1 MTIMPAG
8 LIEQRR
14 RILAQ
19 LSLRGIK
26 KSFKTVDVL
35 HGIDLE
41 IGDREFVVFV
51 GPSGC
56 GKSTLL
62 RLIAGLDQISEG
74 EFVLNGQRMNQVP
87 PSRRGIAMVFQSYA
101 LYPHMDVYENMA
113 FGARLMGL
121 DKAEVEARIAQ
132 TARMLRLEPFLK
144 RKPRELSGGQ
154 RQRVAIGR
162 ALVRKPDVFLLD
174 EPLSNL
180 DAALRSDVRLEIAK
194 LHRDIG
200 GTMIYVTH
208 DQVEALTLADKIV
221 VMNLGRIEQVGSPR
235 ELYEA
240 PANTFVA
247 TFIGSPRMTLIDVAR
262 QGDRLAIAGGGSVL
276 VTALPDVA
284 RLRIGVRPDAVVLEH
299 GHAEDGFTASVVYT
313 EYLGDN
319 AFVYVRLADNTLMP
333 ARVGVN
339 ERFAP
344 DAPVTVKLERAA
356 MHFFSAEDGRRLDP

>member
-1 MTIMPAG
+1 
-8 LIEQRR
+8 
-14 RILAQ
+14 LAQ
-19 LSLRGIK
+19 LSLRSIK
-26 KSFKTVDVL
+26 KRFRTTDVL

-62 RLIAGLDQISEG
+62 RLIAGLDPISDG
-74 EFVLNGQRMNQVP
+74 EFFLNGQRMNDVS

-121 DKAEVEARIAQ
+121 EKAEVESRIAEA
-132 TARMLRLEPFLK
+132 ARMLRLEALLQ

-162 ALVRKPDVFLLD
+162 ALVRKPEVFLLD

-208 DQVEALTLADKIV
+208 DQVEAMTLADKIV
-221 VMNLGRIEQVGSPR
+221 VMNAGRIEQVGSPR
-235 ELYEA
+235 ELYET

-247 TFIGSPRMTLIDVAR
+247 TFIGSPRMTLINVTR
-262 QGDRLAIAGGGSVL
+262 SGDRLSVVDGGSVA
-276 VTALPDVA
+276 TGPLPDVKSL
-284 RLRIGVRPDAVVLEH
+284 RLGLRPDAVRLHRGRAGE
-299 GHAEDGFTASVVYT
+299 GLTATVVYT

-319 AFVYVRLADNTLMP
+319 AYVYARLADGTLLA
-333 ARVGVN
+333 ARTGPN
-339 ERFAP
+339 DIFAP
-344 DAPVTVKLERAA
+344 DEVVTATVQPGLS
-356 MHFFSAEDGRRLDP
+356 HYFSVEDGRRLIP

>member
-1 MTIMPAG
+1 
-8 LIEQRR
+8 
-14 RILAQ
+14 LAQ

-26 KSFKTVDVL
+26 KRFKSFEVL
-35 HGIDLE
+35 HGIDLD
-41 IGDREFVVFV
+41 IGDRELVVFV

-62 RLIAGLDQISEG
+62 RLIAGLDPISDG
-74 EFVLNGQRMNQVP
+74 QFFLNGKLMNEVA

-121 DKAEVEARIAQ
+121 DKSEVEARIAE
-132 TARMLRLEPFLK
+132 TVRMLRLEELLQ

-180 DAALRSDVRLEIAK
+180 DAALRSEVRLEIAR

-200 GTMIYVTH
+200 GTTIYVTH
-208 DQVEALTLADKIV
+208 DQVEAMTLADKIV
-221 VMNLGRIEQVGSPR
+221 VMNAGRIEQVGSPR
-235 ELYEA
+235 DLYER
-240 PANTFVA
+240 PANAFVA
-247 TFIGSPRMTLIDVAR
+247 TFIGSPRMTLVDVSRDGAR
-262 QGDRLAIAGGGSVL
+262 LGMANGGSIAME
-276 VTALPDVA
+276 ALPQEKSQ
-284 RLRIGVRPDAVVLEH
+284 RLGLRPDAVTLH
-299 GHAEDGFTASVVYT
+299 NGHADQGFHGQVIYT

-319 AFVYVRLADNTLMP
+319 AYVYVRLADDTLLA
-333 ARVGVN
+333 ARTAPN
-339 ERFAP
+339 DNFAP
-344 DAPVTVKLERAA
+344 DAPVTVTVDPGAA
-356 MHFFSAEDGRRLDP
+356 HFFSAEDGRRLMP

>member
-1 MTIMPAG
+1 MA
-8 LIEQRR
+8 R
-14 RILAQ
+14 

-26 KSFKTVDVL
+26 KRFKTTDVL

-62 RLIAGLDQISEG
+62 RLIAGLDPITEG
-74 EFVLNGQRMNQVP
+74 TFTLNGKSMNDVP

-121 DKAEVEARIAQ
+121 TKAEIEARIDEA
-132 TARMLRLEPFLK
+132 ARMLRLEPYLK

-154 RQRVAIGR
+154 RQRVAIAR
-162 ALVRKPDVFLLD
+162 ALVRKPEVFLLD

-180 DAALRSDVRLEIAK
+180 DAALRSDVRLEIAR
-194 LHRDIG
+194 LHRQIG

-208 DQVEALTLADKIV
+208 DQVEAMTLADKIV
-221 VMNLGRIEQVGSPR
+221 VMNQGRIEQVGSPR
-235 ELYEA
+235 ELYET

-247 TFIGSPRMTLIDVAR
+247 TFIGSPRMALIDVTREGAR
-262 QGDRLAIAGGGSVL
+262 VGVAGGGSQTL
-276 VTALPDVA
+276 DRMPADA
-284 RLRIGVRPDAVVLEH
+284 NGAFKIGVRPDGLALAR
-299 GHAEDGFTASVVYT
+299 GNGGDGFAASVVYT

-319 AFVYVRLADNTLMP
+319 AFVYARLADGTQ
-333 ARVGVN
+333 VGI
-339 ERFAP
+339 RTAP
-344 DAPVTVKLERAA
+344 GEFYEPDEAVTVTIAPSAA
-356 MHFFSAEDGRRLDP
+356 HFFSAADGRRLAA